1 MTVMKSDTEITVL
14 VPHRISGFFQIVESG
29 GGRPVDDLS
38 RIGSKGGGPS
48 LSNYGKTKI
57 KIKEFLDSTEPSK
70 CTITING
77 SESTKTARTTFYVFS
92 HYTSLI
98 KRPVDIEI
106 HHEYELPLGA
116 GYGSSGCG
124 AIGTSFGLN
133 YLLNVGL
140 SYNQAGRIAHIAE
153 VMNRTGLGTVGGQ
166 LTGGISITTKA
177 GFPFELDRI
186 FCPPN
191 IKIVC
196 GSFGSIPTQS
206 IIGDPL
212 HKSRIKEAGARA
224 MNTLLKNP
232 VFTEF
237 IEVSQQFVED
247 IQILEPN
254 EMQEIRELI
263 SELNKLTVFG
273 ASMNQLGKSVYCFCK
288 SSEVNRVTDTFNSF
302 SPSFLKVLE
311 VCETGPVLTR
321 L

>member
-1 MTVMKSDTEITVL
+1 MKPETEITVL

-38 RIGSKGGGPS
+38 RIGSMGGGPS
-48 LSNYGKTKI
+48 LSNYGRTNI
-57 KIKEFLDSTEPSK
+57 KIKKYLKPMESSR

-124 AIGTSFGLN
+124 AIGSSFGLN

-153 VMNRTGLGTVGGQ
+153 VMNKTGLGTVGGQ

-186 FCPPN
+186 FCPPD

-224 MNTLLKNP
+224 MNSLLKNP
-232 VFTEF
+232 IFPEF
-237 IEVSQQFVED
+237 IKISQQFVSD
-247 IQILEPN
+247 IKILEPADMH
-254 EMQEIRELI
+254 EVRELI
-263 SELNKLTVFG
+263 AELNKLGVFG
-273 ASMNQLGKSVYCFCK
+273 ASMNQLGKSVYCFCRP
-288 SSEVNRVTDTFNSF
+288 SEIKIVNEVFNSF
-302 SPSFLKVLE
+302 TPSFLKELE
-311 VCETGPVLTR
+311 VCETGPILSR